1 MKVMGNL
8 IVPTLL
14 VLVLAGCAGP
24 ASQPAVTPSSAPS
37 VTAGE
42 TAESVP
48 EPVPSFTLVPTA
60 PPTSPVRVTNTVI
73 PGPPSPVPPEP
84 DPTVIAGWRE
94 LEQAL
99 ADTLLGGPLNPS
111 PVLCEWAYLGRE
123 GLEVYLYV
131 HCSNTEPIQ
140 EGGDHYPG
148 VSVPVLVVYDNHGGI
163 QEVQAP
169 GSGTL
174 YPKGIRRLFPPRVQE
189 MIFERQIDFRALS
202 DHLAL
207 RREDPDLPPL
217 YVLDD

>member
-1 MKVMGNL
+1 MLTSGVAEG
-8 IVPTLL
+8 PWRSFS
-14 VLVLAGCAGP
+14 AGHFLHSCA
-24 ASQPAVTPSSAPS
+24 AAAAAPFHQR
-37 VTAGE
+37 G
-42 TAESVP
+42 
-48 EPVPSFTLVPTA
+48 
-60 PPTSPVRVTNTVI
+60 
-73 PGPPSPVPPEP
+73 
-84 DPTVIAGWRE
+84 GWRE

-99 ADTLLGGPLNPS
+99 ADRLLGGPLNPS

-140 EGGDHYPG
+140 EGGDDYPG
-148 VSVPVLVVYDNHGGI
+148 VSVPILVVCDVHGGI

-169 GSGTL
+169 GSGTR
-174 YPKGIRRLFPPRVQE
+174 YPQGIRRLFPPRVQE

-217 YVLDD
+217 YVSGGGN